1 MTIHDVSAPN
11 GDVGKELYLYADYMP
26 IRVAYI
32 SFVGIHVG
40 VNISLIII
48 RYVMDRCEQSI
59 GLHSVAKMGVKFHRH
74 WWCFWAL
81 CSTLQKPSVAN
92 EDRYLANQWWGFAHK
107 KLPDGKDVN
116 DSSLM
121 IFDIQIQV
129 F

>member
-92 EDRYLANQWWGFAHK
+92 EDTVQTSGGVLHTKNCQMAR
-107 KLPDGKDVN
+107 
-116 DSSLM
+116 M
-121 IFDIQIQV
+121 
-129 F
+129 